1 MTKRAAISF
10 PDDLY
15 ARMERDRRQQ
25 RVPRSRWIHEAI
37 GEYLAKRDEA
47 KDVEAYFEGYRRF
60 PETDEEFR
68 AFEQAAIED
77 LKKSG
82 PP

>member
-1 MTKRAAISF
+1 MTKRAAISL
-10 PDDLY
+10 PDQLY
-15 ARMERDRRQQ
+15 SRMERDRKSR
-25 RVPRSRWIHEAI
+25 RVPRSRWIQEAVH
-37 GEYLAKRDEA
+37 EYLARRDEA
-47 KDVEAYFEGYRRF
+47 RDVEAYFEGYRRF